1 MPRKKKNLDSFIIKG
16 NVGDVDNNNG
26 GDNGSKVKSKANSSS
41 VKSDKKTPDKKEK
54 EKDKKEEKEENHKT
68 EKEASIQN
76 VPEKKE
82 KSKRGRKPKVVN
94 STEQPEVKVPKKR
107 GRKPKPKTEEELQAL
122 KEPKVLKKRGRKP
135 KERYGYVVPNVP
147 DVANEEEAVILHL
160 PINTA
165 MLDVESTSFGEKDLL
180 EYNPVME
187 EPQGY
192 LENSNF
198 QSPFETLETKE
209 QHHEGVTK
217 KMSTI
222 NENGKQ
228 LVAPPVGG
236 ITDKV
241 GNEELTNS
249 HGDSIEGSQGSQ
261 GSQGDLVGVGV
272 DTESEGQ
279 TEYLSAVTDVHR
291 EFGQKKNTFNISE
304 GNVGKQQTFT
314 TLQNFKESNRK
325 KTLPKSTS
333 IFCWWCCHGF
343 DNEPCVLPTN
353 LVMDEYQVIGCFCSP
368 ECAAAYNHESFRQ
381 HEERLQYSLLNTLY
395 KRFAKGEQIPIK
407 LAPPKICLR
416 IFGGN
421 LSIEEF
427 RENCHNYYQEFT
439 VINPPMVSII
449 PQIEENQ
456 SNLILKKTKY
466 IPLDKSRVDKATE
479 DLRLHRNKPLSESVN
494 TLENCM
500 KLSYQREET

>member
-1 MPRKKKNLDSFIIKG
+1 MPRKKKNLDNFIIKG
-16 NVGDVDNNNG
+16 DVGEHKEDLDKKTDTKDSSKEGKKDVKSASNIKEK
-26 GDNGSKVKSKANSSS
+26 KVKKTA
-41 VKSDKKTPDKKEK
+41 VKKSDKKSEKKSDEVPDQ
-54 EKDKKEEKEENHKT
+54 T
-68 EKEASIQN
+68 VA
-76 VPEKKE
+76 VEKKE
-82 KSKRGRKPKVVN
+82 KSKRGRKPKQSLETPV
-94 STEQPEVKVPKKR
+94 EPIVKIPKKR
-107 GRKPKPKTEEELQAL
+107 GRKPKPKTEEQLQAL

-165 MLDVESTSFGEKDLL
+165 MLDIESSNFGEKDLL

-198 QSPFETLETKE
+198 QSPFETLEIKE
-209 QHHEGVTK
+209 KEKVK
-217 KMSTI
+217 VKES
-222 NENGKQ
+222 
-228 LVAPPVGG
+228 LPPVTEN
-236 ITDKV
+236 ITTD
-241 GNEELTNS
+241 EEP
-249 HGDSIEGSQGSQ
+249 IVEE
-261 GSQGDLVGVGV
+261 V
-272 DTESEGQ
+272 DTVIT
-279 TEYLSAVTDVHR
+279 TEVENVVDVVKSVEDVHL
-291 EFGQKKNTFNISE
+291 EFGQKKKGFPINE
-304 GNVGKQQTFT
+304 GNIGKQQTFT

-395 KRFAKGEQIPIK
+395 KRFAGGEQIPIK

>member
-1 MPRKKKNLDSFIIKG
+1 MPRKKKNLDNFIIKG
-16 NVGDVDNNNG
+16 DVVD
-26 GDNGSKVKSKANSSS
+26 VKEDLNDSNKNSSS
-41 VKSDKKTPDKKEK
+41 STEKKVKKTKVKKSDEVPDQ
-54 EKDKKEEKEENHKT
+54 T
-68 EKEASIQN
+68 
-76 VPEKKE
+76 VVVEKKE
-82 KSKRGRKPKVVN
+82 KSKRGRKPKQSLETPV
-94 STEQPEVKVPKKR
+94 EPIVKIPKKR
-107 GRKPKPKTEEELQAL
+107 GRKPKPKTEEQLQAL

-165 MLDVESTSFGEKDLL
+165 MLDVESNNFGEKDLL

-198 QSPFETLETKE
+198 QSPFETLETQVGNGKKQAKIPEKVLSTVNENQDKLTTSHNVE
-209 QHHEGVTK
+209 QMSGIGEPNDGDVSVEGV
-217 KMSTI
+217 
-222 NENGKQ
+222 E
-228 LVAPPVGG
+228 V
-236 ITDKV
+236 V
-241 GNEELTNS
+241 GNEEVQS
-249 HGDSIEGSQGSQ
+249 
-261 GSQGDLVGVGV
+261 
-272 DTESEGQ
+272 
-279 TEYLSAVTDVHR
+279 EYLSAVDDVHHK
-291 EFGQKKNTFNISE
+291 FGQKKQNFQIRE
-304 GNVGKQQTFT
+304 GIVGKQQTFT

-395 KRFAKGEQIPIK
+395 KRFTKGEQIPIK